1 MSRCGLNRY
10 TVCLTVVLFGVLALA
25 SPTFRQ
31 LENAANFVNQLTA
44 LFLVSLGQMV
54 VVISRG
60 VDLSVGSVMSLA
72 SAIVATQSN
81 PVVGVLLALAAAV
94 VVGLVNG
101 AGVAY
106 ANMHPLIMTLS
117 TGIFIQGLAFVI
129 LPISV
134 ATVPEAMRY
143 LASGAFF
150 GVPFSVLWCLAGLL
164 TIDFLTRKTRF
175 GLYLYAVGGH
185 DHSAHLNG
193 IPVKKIYFQSY
204 VICSVLAAVAG
215 IYLTGRV
222 FTGDPILGVE
232 FTMNSLATIAL
243 GGILLT
249 GGVGGVAGV
258 LAGAACMGFIAN
270 GLNLLGISPF
280 MRGAATGILLLIA
293 VSLQRRRMVGL

>member
-10 TVCLTVVLFGVLALA
+10 TVSLTVTLFLVLVLV

-31 LENAANFVNQLTA
+31 LENAANFINQLTA

-72 SAIVATQSN
+72 SVIVATQSN
-81 PVVGVLLALAAAV
+81 PVLGVLLALAAAV
-94 VVGLVNG
+94 AVGLVNG

-117 TGIFIQGLAFVI
+117 TGIFVQGLAFVI
-129 LPISV
+129 LPMAV
-134 ATVPEAMRY
+134 ATVPDAMRDM
-143 LASGAFF
+143 ATGTWF
-150 GVPFSVLWCLAGLL
+150 GVPFSLFWCLAGLSV
-164 TIDFLTRKTRF
+164 IDFLTRKTRF

-193 IPVKKIYFQSY
+193 VPVKKIYFQSY
-204 VICSVLAAVAG
+204 VIGSLLAAVAG

-270 GLNLLGISPF
+270 GLNLLGVSPF

-293 VSLQRRRMVGL
+293 VSLQRRRVVGL